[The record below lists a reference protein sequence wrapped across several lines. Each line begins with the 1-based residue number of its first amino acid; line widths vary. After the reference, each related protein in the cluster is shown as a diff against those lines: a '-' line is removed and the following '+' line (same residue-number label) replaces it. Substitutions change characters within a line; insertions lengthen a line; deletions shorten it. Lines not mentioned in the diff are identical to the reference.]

1 FLLEVLILWLPYGIG
16 RRLQDPPKLL
26 ARFRLTALIEHEL
39 GQEKMGGSAVRIVGE
54 RSPQVLFRQ
63 LLVASQPARHLE
75 IPSAQRAIGRTLQ
88 KRRIETKNR
97 LELLFDGF
105 AVFESRATSE
115 RFGQRSHV
123 GSHPEVPFRPV
134 RLRRH
139 CRPPR
144 LDTRFQHHYPV
155 ALCS

>member
-54 RSPQVLFRQ
+54 RSAQVLFRQ

-75 IPSAQRAIGRTLQ
+75 IPAAQRAIGRTLQ

-105 AVFESRATSE
+105 AVLEPGPTSKG
-115 RFGQRSHV
+115 FGNRSHV
-123 GSHPEVPFRPV
+123 GSHPEMPFGPV
-134 RLRRH
+134 RLLPHR
-139 CRPPR
+139 RPPR
-144 LDTRFQHHYPV
+144 LDTGFQE
-155 ALCS
+155 